1 MYNFSTFMPRFK
13 ELAQEYQSTFF
24 PSGKVTLLTLE
35 ELRENPLYIQVFA
48 NTQPKNVVVEKS
60 DTVSLLSKVNKEIF
74 IELIGDNTKTNV
86 GLLKNLSK
94 RMISEMRKSSFA
106 INK

>member
-1 MYNFSTFMPRFK
+1 MPRFK
-13 ELAQEYQSTFF
+13 ELAQEYQSSFF

-35 ELRENPLYIQVFA
+35 ELRENPLYVQLFT
-48 NTQPKNVVVEKS
+48 NTQPKNVVVEKI

-74 IELIGDNTKTNV
+74 IELVGDSSKTNI

-94 RMISEMRKSSFA
+94 RIILEMRKSSFS
-106 INK
+106 ISK